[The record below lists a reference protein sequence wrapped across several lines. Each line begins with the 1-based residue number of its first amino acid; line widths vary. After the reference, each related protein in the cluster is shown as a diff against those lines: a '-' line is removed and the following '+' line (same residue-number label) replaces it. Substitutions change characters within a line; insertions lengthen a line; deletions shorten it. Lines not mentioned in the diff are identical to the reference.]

1 MQYKT
6 NKLRENYKFSVSEIS
21 LVWFKSKDELR
32 NTGVRTRMERF
43 AEIFNGLKLLT
54 IFAKHAILDEC
65 RVLNTPLHVLS

>member
-6 NKLRENYKFSVSEIS
+6 NKLRENYKFFVSKIS

-32 NTGVRTRMERF
+32 NTGVRTKMERF

-54 IFAKHAILDEC
+54 IFAKHSILDDC